1 MREDALNGDPIAKE
15 RYEKT
20 LAMRREA
27 YHAKKS
33 DVNNLKNKLCEILGK
48 PKADKAEQA
57 EKGNQEAVR
66 ELEESRAIA
75 RERSM
80 HLHAFFCSSSLWL

>member
-1 MREDALNGDPIAKE
+1 MTARKISLMESLALPIRNMVNAMYAKDIAKE

-33 DVNNLKNKLCEILGK
+33 
-48 PKADKAEQA
+48 
-57 EKGNQEAVR
+57 
-66 ELEESRAIA
+66 
-75 RERSM
+75 ERGY
-80 HLHAFFCSSSLWL
+80 AGR

>member
-1 MREDALNGDPIAKE
+1 METLRARAEVGDQEARSQLAELKQYQVRAKVKSYRKMCEDALNGDPIAKE

-33 DVNNLKNKLCEILGK
+33 
-48 PKADKAEQA
+48 EQTA
-57 EKGNQEAVR
+57 
-66 ELEESRAIA
+66 
-75 RERSM
+75 
-80 HLHAFFCSSSLWL
+80 

>member
-1 MREDALNGDPIAKE
+1 MCEDALNGDPIAKE

-33 DVNNLKNKLCEILGK
+33 
-48 PKADKAEQA
+48 EQTA
-57 EKGNQEAVR
+57 
-66 ELEESRAIA
+66 
-75 RERSM
+75 
-80 HLHAFFCSSSLWL
+80 